1 MAGLNVK
8 RKNIKVGEEDTEH
21 LFDLALEKMV

>member
-8 RKNIKVGEEDTEH
+8 RKNIKVGEDTEH